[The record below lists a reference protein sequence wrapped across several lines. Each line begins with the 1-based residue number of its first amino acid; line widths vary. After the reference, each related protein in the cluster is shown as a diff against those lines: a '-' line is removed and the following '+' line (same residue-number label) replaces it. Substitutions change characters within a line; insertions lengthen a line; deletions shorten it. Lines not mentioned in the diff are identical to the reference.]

1 MPYFALLYDVVDDFV
16 ARRTPFR
23 TEHLRL
29 AGEAHNRGDLV
40 LAGALSDPTDTAL
53 IIFRCANKSIVEDF
67 ARRDPYVVNGL
78 VKKWTVRPWNVVVGQ
93 ASETVPSAPPS
104 GGRLQ

>member
-23 TEHLRL
+23 AEHLRL
-29 AGEAHNRGDLV
+29 AGEAHKRGDVV
-40 LAGALSDPTDTAL
+40 LAGALAEPAAAL
-53 IIFRCANKSIVEDF
+53 IVFHCADKSIAEDF

-93 ASETVPSAPPS
+93 TPEIASSS
-104 GGRLQ
+104 SGRLE

>member
-16 ARRTPFR
+16 ARRSPFR
-23 TEHLRL
+23 AEHLRL
-29 AGEAHNRGDLV
+29 AGEAHDRGDIV
-40 LAGALSDPTDTAL
+40 LAGALVEAVDTAL
-53 IIFRCANKSIVEDF
+53 IIFHCTEKSVAEDF

-78 VKKWTVRPWNVVVGQ
+78 VKKSTVRPWTVVVGQ
-93 ASETVPSAPPS
+93 TPEIASPS

>member
-16 ARRTPFR
+16 VRRTPFR

-29 AGEAHNRGDLV
+29 AAEGHNRGDIV
-40 LAGALSDPTDTAL
+40 LAGALSEPADTAL
-53 IIFRCANKSIVEDF
+53 IIFRCADRSVAEDF

-78 VKKWTVRPWNVVVGQ
+78 AKKWTVRPWNVVVGP
-93 ASETVPSAPPS
+93 ASETVPSASSS
-104 GGRLQ
+104 GGRLR